1 MTEAASSNRVKF
13 QSIFEQIEVG
23 QSKTKI
29 ACTIGPASWDPEVL
43 IKLIDSGMNIA
54 RLNFSHGDHEV
65 SSSKTID
72 SSLAFSLIH
81 LFQLFQTHQHV
92 INNLKEA
99 LRQRPDKS
107 VAVMMDTAG
116 SEIRTGT
123 NVGNEPIEI
132 EAGQALEI
140 ITDYAIEG
148 DSQRIACNYR

>member
-1 MTEAASSNRVKF
+1 M
-13 QSIFEQIEVG
+13 G

-54 RLNFSHGDHEV
+54 RLNFSHGDHE
-65 SSSKTID
+65 
-72 SSLAFSLIH
+72 
-81 LFQLFQTHQHV
+81 THQHV

-140 ITDYAIEG
+140 VTDYAIEG